1 MLTIKQV
8 AERLQISANT
18 VYRLVQKG
26 RISSFRIGENEGA
39 IRVSE
44 EDLAS
49 FIESCR
55 QEQRCVEPRTRPLP
69 ATKLKH
75 IRLSS

>member
-26 RISSFRIGENEGA
+26 RISSFRIGDQGGA

-55 QEQRCVEPRTRPLP
+55 QERRPADRRTRPQP